1 MPSNS
6 NTATSMKFT
15 SIKGIDRPVSRIA
28 FGCMSTVPSQI
39 YKGLQD
45 DDAVKTMHRARD
57 LGINFF
63 DTARAYADGE
73 SERQLGLAV
82 KGVRD
87 EVVIASKPK
96 AGDLSAAEIAS
107 ECEQSLKDL
116 GTDRIDL
123 YQIHWPKRQ
132 VPLEE
137 TARAMEKLVEQGKV
151 VAIGVC
157 NFGPLDLDEWLGHA
171 SCATDQVAY
180 NILFRG
186 AEHGLAERC
195 EKEGI
200 GILCYSPLGQGML
213 AGRYATA
220 DEVPS
225 GKART
230 RHFSTDRPEAR
241 HGEAGCEALTF
252 DTIAKI
258 GSIAEKLGMPMGDL
272 ALAWL
277 LHQPAVASVLVGAS
291 RPDQVER
298 NVRAA
303 EIELSA
309 DTLAELDAATSDLKN
324 TLGDSLDM
332 WQAPPRTR

>member
-1 MPSNS
+1 MRY
-6 NTATSMKFT
+6 TK
-15 SIKGIDRPVSRIA
+15 IKGIEREVSRVA

-39 YKGLQD
+39 YEGLG
-45 DDAVKTMHRARD
+45 DDAAVATMRRAFD

-82 KGVRD
+82 KDIRD

-96 AGDLSAAEIAS
+96 AGDLSGGEILS
-107 ECEQSLKDL
+107 ECEQSLRDL

-123 YQIHWPKRQ
+123 YQIHWPKRV
-132 VPLEE
+132 VPLDE

-151 VAIGVC
+151 VSIGVC

-171 SCATDQVAY
+171 ACSTDQIAY

-186 AEHGLAERC
+186 CEFGVTERC
-195 EKEGI
+195 EKHGM

-213 AGRYATA
+213 AGRYDTA
-220 DEVPS
+220 DSVPS

-230 RHFSTDRPEAR
+230 RHFSGDRPEAR
-241 HGEAGCEALTF
+241 HGQAGLEAETF
-252 DTIAKI
+252 ETIHAV
-258 GSIAEKLGMPMGDL
+258 GTVAEKMDVPMGDL

-277 LHQPAVASVLVGAS
+277 LHQPAVASVLAGAS

-298 NVRAA
+298 NVRAV
-303 EIELSA
+303 ELDLSA
-309 DTLAELDAATSDLKN
+309 ETLAELEAATVNLKEK
-324 TLGDSLDM
+324 LGPSIDM

>member
-1 MPSNS
+1 
-6 NTATSMKFT
+6 MKYT
-15 SIKGIDRPVSRIA
+15 NIKGIERPVSRIA
-28 FGCMSTVPSQI
+28 FGCMSTVPSII
-39 YKGLQD
+39 YEGLQD
-45 DDAVKTMHRARD
+45 DEAAKTMRRAFD

-73 SERQLGLAV
+73 SEKQLGAAV
-82 KGVRD
+82 KGFRD

-107 ECEQSLKDL
+107 ECERSLKDL

-137 TARAMEKLVEQGKV
+137 TARAMEKLVEEGKV
-151 VAIGVC
+151 LSIGVC
-157 NFGPLDLDEWLGHA
+157 NFGPLDLDEWLGFA
-171 SCATDQVAY
+171 SCATDQIAY
-180 NILFRG
+180 NMLFRG
-186 AEHGLAERC
+186 CEFGLQQRC
-195 EKEGI
+195 EKEDI

-220 DEVPS
+220 DEVPD

-230 RHFSTDRPEAR
+230 RHFSTDRPDAR
-241 HGEAGCEALTF
+241 HGEAGHEALTF
-252 DTIAKI
+252 ETIKKI
-258 GSIAEKLGMPMGDL
+258 GEIAERLGVPMGDL

-303 EIELSA
+303 EITLS
-309 DTLAELDAATSDLKN
+309 DDDLKELDAATSGVKDA
-324 TLGDSLDM
+324 LGESLDM

>member
-1 MPSNS
+1 
-6 NTATSMKFT
+6 MKFT
-15 SIKGIDRPVSRIA
+15 RLGPSGLSVSRLCL
-28 FGCMSTVPSQI
+28 GCMTYGDKS
-39 YKGLQD
+39 KGWHGDWLREESESRPYF
-45 DDAVKTMHRARD
+45 RAA
-57 LGINFF
+57 LEAGINFF

-82 KGVRD
+82 KGFRD
-87 EVVIASKPK
+87 DVVIASKPK
-96 AGDLSAAEIAS
+96 AGDLSASEIAS
-107 ECEQSLKDL
+107 ECEQSLRDL

-137 TARAMEKLVEQGKV
+137 TALAMEKLVEEGKV

-157 NFGPLDLDEWLGHA
+157 NFGPLDLDEWLGFA
-171 SCATDQVAY
+171 SCATDQIAY

-186 AEHGLAERC
+186 CEFGLQQRC
-195 EKEGI
+195 EQDGT

-213 AGRYATA
+213 AGQYATA

-230 RHFSTDRPEAR
+230 RHFSGDRPEAR
-241 HGEAGCEALTF
+241 HGEAGHEQLTF
-252 DTIAKI
+252 ETIKAI
-258 GSIAEKLGMPMGDL
+258 GGVADRLGMPIGDL

-303 EIELSA
+303 EIELSD
-309 DTLAELDAATSDLKN
+309 DTLAELDRVTSAVKEK
-324 TLGDSLDM
+324 LGASLDM